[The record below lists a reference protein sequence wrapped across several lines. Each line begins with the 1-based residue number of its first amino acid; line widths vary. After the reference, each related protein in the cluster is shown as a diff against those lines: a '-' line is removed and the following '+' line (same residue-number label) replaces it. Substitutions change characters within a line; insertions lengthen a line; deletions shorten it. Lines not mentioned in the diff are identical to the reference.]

1 MNIVVIGMGE
11 IGTVICNKIR
21 KNMYNCVIGIDIETE
36 TKDYGEVLAMH
47 VCFPEHDHK
56 EFISQLERY
65 IKEIKPKMVIL
76 HTTISLDTA
85 DYLSKL
91 KNLMLYHVPI
101 RGTHGYIE
109 DFLDRRT
116 LYIGPINKSYDI
128 DFVLTYLDRIFKVG
142 FRVVDSIKESAL
154 GKLLS
159 VVWYGMEISFVQGV
173 KMLCDERGINFDQ
186 AYTKH
191 FEDDYIGD
199 KYYYN
204 RNLKR
209 VVTNNLV
216 NKQVFYPGV
225 IRGKCVIQDV
235 VLLQK
240 DFDKLAKFILETNEE
255 FKNVS

>member
-11 IGTVICNKIR
+11 IGTAICNKIR
-21 KNMYNCVIGIDIETE
+21 KNTLNYVIEIDVETE
-36 TKDYGEVLAMH
+36 TKDYGDVLAMH
-47 VCFPEHDHK
+47 VCFTEHDHK
-56 EFISQLERY
+56 EFISELNRY

-85 DYLSKL
+85 EYLSKL
-91 KNLMLYHVPI
+91 ENLALFHVPI
-101 RGTHGYIE
+101 RGTHGEIE
-109 DFLDRRT
+109 DFLNRCT
-116 LYIGPINKSYDI
+116 LYIGSINKSYDI
-128 DFVLTYLDRIFKVG
+128 DFVLNYLDRIFKVD

-173 KMLCDERGINFDQ
+173 KMLCDKRGINFDQ

-191 FEDDYIGD
+191 FEDDFIGK

-204 RNLKR
+204 RNLKKI
-209 VVTNNLV
+209 VTNNYV
-216 NKQVFYPGV
+216 AKQVFYPGV
-225 IRGKCVIQDV
+225 IGGKCVIQDV